1 MIARRIILLL
11 LPLKAI
17 KTLNSVDKNEEGDR
31 SEIKSFTFHIKDEK
45 KLEVGQKHL
54 LHYLEH

>member
-17 KTLNSVDKNEEGDR
+17 KTLNSLDKNEEG
-31 SEIKSFTFHIKDEK
+31 EVQIKSFTFHIKDEK

-54 LHYLEH
+54 LHYLGH